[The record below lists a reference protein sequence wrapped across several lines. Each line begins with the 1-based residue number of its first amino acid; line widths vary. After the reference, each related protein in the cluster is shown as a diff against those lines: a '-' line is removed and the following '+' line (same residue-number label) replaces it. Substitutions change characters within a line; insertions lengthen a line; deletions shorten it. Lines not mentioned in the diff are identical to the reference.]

1 MGHKYKQKDICE
13 KVSTEMGMV
22 VKEAQKRIE
31 FDKGRYWTK
40 KMNGSENKT
49 KDENDDWQGN
59 ERCENK

>member
-1 MGHKYKQKDICE
+1 MWEGFYRNGDGDK
-13 KVSTEMGMV
+13 M